1 MNALILKTCPDGVDL
16 TIQTDPSDV
25 KAKLLT
31 EHLYQLILQWEKDH
45 PEVEAKK

>member
-16 TIQTDPSDV
+16 SIQTDPTDQ

-31 EHLYQLILQWEKDH
+31 EYLYQLILKWEAEQE
-45 PEVEAKK
+45 EVK